1 MRAFAIASPTPG
13 RARPMLC
20 LKGRLPRPCRH
31 SLDRRLI
38 VDAAV
43 RFVQP
48 ILPMRAVARAAARQ
62 KRQRRAAGNF
72 LARQAGRWKF

>member
-1 MRAFAIASPTPG
+1 
-13 RARPMLC
+13 MLC

-48 ILPMRAVARAAARQ
+48 ILPMRAVARAAARLAAARQ